1 MHVKILYNFDQLHIF
16 GQDLSARMFNYE

>member
-16 GQDLSARMFNYE
+16 G